1 MTILQA
7 SASPDAGFLARIE
20 RPIFIMSPPR
30 SGSTLLFET
39 LAQSPDLFTIGR
51 ESHHVIEGIPDFSA
65 RAQGFT
71 SNRLTEVDA
80 KPGPIGLLARGFY
93 ERLHDRDGRMANGRV
108 RMLEKTPKNALRV
121 PFFNAAWPDATF
133 LFLYRDAR
141 QTIASMIEA
150 WQSGIF
156 RTYPRLPGSNGAP
169 WSLVLVPGW
178 EHLKGLPL
186 PHIVARQWAITMD
199 TLIDDLSD
207 LPAQQVRW
215 IDYDT
220 VIAAPQIAVEALA
233 ASLGFAWNRA
243 LGAQLPRSKT
253 TVSAPSPDKWR
264 AREEM
269 IDMVWPLIK
278 ATDEKARASADRH
291 RVC

>member
-7 SASPDAGFLARIE
+7 SASPDDSFLARIE

-51 ESHHVIEGIPDFSA
+51 ESHNVIEGIPAFSA
-65 RAQGFT
+65 RAQGFR
-71 SNRLTEVDA
+71 SNRLTEADA
-80 KPGPIGLLARGFY
+80 RPGQIALLAQGFY
-93 ERLHDRDGRMANGRV
+93 ERLHDRDGLMASGRV

-150 WQSGIF
+150 WQSGMF
-156 RTYPRLPGSNGAP
+156 RTYPRLPGWTGDP
-169 WSLVLVPGW
+169 WSLLLVPGW
-178 EHLKGLPL
+178 ENLKGLPL
-186 PHIVARQWAITMD
+186 PQIVARQWAITMD

-207 LPAQQVRW
+207 LPAQQVRS

-220 VIAAPQIAVEALA
+220 VIAAPQTAVEALA
-233 ASLGFAWNRA
+233 ASLGFAWDRV

-253 TVSAPSPDKWR
+253 TVSAPAHDKWR
-264 AREEM
+264 ARQDV
-269 IDMVWPLIK
+269 IDMVWPLMK
-278 ATDEKARASADRH
+278 AADEKARAFADRH